1 MKRLLLFCSKPMVWG
16 VAMLGAI
23 TFTNAQ
29 QPIQRGTVIQ
39 KTSKTTTSSSK
50 HQVFKNQQMFDSKTG
65 SVDSKVKLR
74 HQTDDAVQRAAYEFM
89 RLRNPNT
96 GKIPDGIRER
106 ELNFS
111 SKIAVGDDSKRSLKS
126 VSKSSNAKRF
136 SYWTSRGP
144 GNVGGRTRALA
155 IDRTNENVLLAG
167 GVSGGLWRSENSG
180 KTWRKVTRPFQNPS
194 ITAIVQD
201 PRPGKGF
208 TWYYASGEG
217 IGNSANAG
225 GAFYQGN
232 GVYKSQDGG
241 RTWEQLR
248 ATANQNVGA
257 FESDFDLINSL
268 AINPINGDL
277 YVATFNGLFR
287 SQDGGNSFEEVLE
300 SGFDNFVEISVT
312 TTGRLY
318 ATIESNGVPN
328 AGFLTST
335 DGETWTNIT
344 PPNFIANYGRTKVGI
359 NPSNEDE
366 VYFFTLDRSPSNEAV
381 LFKYNA
387 AAETPEETWVNLTA
401 NLPFVIDR
409 NFGIGNLNLQRGYN
423 MVIEVHPTQSNIV
436 FIGGTCLYRSTTG
449 FTTPAGVESW
459 IGGNGPGDVDFLLNT
474 LGTGASYTNQHADQH
489 ALVFYPSNPNRAVA
503 GHDGGVSMTED
514 ITVVN
519 DQAEQVT
526 WTSLNNGY
534 MTTQPYHV
542 AFDPEPNTDDLLAGF
557 QDNGSWFTN
566 STNPTDAWQEELGA
580 DGAYNAIADN
590 GRTHYVSSQF
600 GGVRRLNFDEE
611 GNRVSFT
618 SVAPAEAVDFFFVNP
633 FVLDPINDNV
643 MYMPVGNTVWRNSNL
658 DEIPLFSNSNT
669 SVNWTNLFSSAA
681 PAGSSIT
688 AVDISK
694 FPVAN
699 RLYYGTNNGVAFRM
713 DNANLDNQ
721 EAVDITTGKGL
732 PTGFINDINVDPSNS
747 DRVIITF
754 SNYGIPSVFITED
767 AGETWTN
774 ISGNLEENADGSGNG
789 PSVRS
794 TAFLGGSHGT
804 FGSRL
809 QKIYAATSTGLYYT
823 NRLNGERTVWV
834 KEQFAIGNS
843 VTDEVATRKD
853 GFIAV
858 AAHGNGMF
866 SARFPI
872 FSPLPEPTLSV
883 AFGLDNFEVNE
894 NSEDTKFDIDGLFVH
909 SEGRPIEIEV
919 VNDNPELVSAT
930 IEGDSLKLSYARD
943 LIGSAS
949 IGLIATSGEE
959 QVSEGFTVEVLE
971 TPIYVQDNA
980 QTSIKLSQNL
990 LDFPGLVQS
999 ADDFT
1004 IPAGN
1009 TWNINRILAFGIS
1022 LGSPSFTSVTVKIFE
1037 DNAGLPGEE
1046 VYDSGVIAPVSNPGD
1061 ANLDIEFPEVLTLE
1075 SGSYWIS
1082 VYANLAFRPNGTLWF
1097 WSSQEN
1103 VVGEET
1109 RFRDT
1114 VNFFGLGVTDWI
1126 PNSQFFIEDPIDHKF
1141 QIFGDIISLGSSVE
1155 NRELVTLDA
1164 IKGASVYPNPSRG
1177 QFVFNFGDDL
1187 SKSNGKVTVNIFN
1200 STGNLVRTDA
1210 DVSMSNGLVWDAS
1223 NLPSG
1228 FYYVKISGDVS
1239 GVFKLAKN

>member
-1 MKRLLLFCSKPMVWG
+1 
-16 VAMLGAI
+16 
-23 TFTNAQ
+23 
-29 QPIQRGTVIQ
+29 
-39 KTSKTTTSSSK
+39 
-50 HQVFKNQQMFDSKTG
+50 
-65 SVDSKVKLR
+65 
-74 HQTDDAVQRAAYEFM
+74 
-89 RLRNPNT
+89 
-96 GKIPDGIRER
+96 
-106 ELNFS
+106 
-111 SKIAVGDDSKRSLKS
+111 
-126 VSKSSNAKRF
+126 
-136 SYWTSRGP
+136 
-144 GNVGGRTRALA
+144 
-155 IDRTNENVLLAG
+155 
-167 GVSGGLWRSENSG
+167 
-180 KTWRKVTRPFQNPS
+180 
-194 ITAIVQD
+194 
-201 PRPGKGF
+201 
-208 TWYYASGEG
+208 
-217 IGNSANAG
+217 
-225 GAFYQGN
+225 
-232 GVYKSQDGG
+232 
-241 RTWEQLR
+241 
-248 ATANQNVGA
+248 
-257 FESDFDLINSL
+257 
-268 AINPINGDL
+268 
-277 YVATFNGLFR
+277 
-287 SQDGGNSFEEVLE
+287 
-300 SGFDNFVEISVT
+300 
-312 TTGRLY
+312 
-318 ATIESNGVPN
+318 
-328 AGFLTST
+328 
-335 DGETWTNIT
+335 
-344 PPNFIANYGRTKVGI
+344 
-359 NPSNEDE
+359 
-366 VYFFTLDRSPSNEAV
+366 
-381 LFKYNA
+381 
-387 AAETPEETWVNLTA
+387 
-401 NLPFVIDR
+401 
-409 NFGIGNLNLQRGYN
+409 
-423 MVIEVHPTQSNIV
+423 
-436 FIGGTCLYRSTTG
+436 
-449 FTTPAGVESW
+449 
-459 IGGNGPGDVDFLLNT
+459 
-474 LGTGASYTNQHADQH
+474 
-489 ALVFYPSNPNRAVA
+489 
-503 GHDGGVSMTED
+503 
-514 ITVVN
+514 
-519 DQAEQVT
+519 
-526 WTSLNNGY
+526 
-534 MTTQPYHV
+534 
-542 AFDPEPNTDDLLAGF
+542 
-557 QDNGSWFTN
+557 
-566 STNPTDAWQEELGA
+566 
-580 DGAYNAIADN
+580 
-590 GRTHYVSSQF
+590 
-600 GGVRRLNFDEE
+600 
-611 GNRVSFT
+611 
-618 SVAPAEAVDFFFVNP
+618 
-633 FVLDPINDNV
+633 
-643 MYMPVGNTVWRNSNL
+643 
-658 DEIPLFSNSNT
+658 
-669 SVNWTNLFSSAA
+669 
-681 PAGSSIT
+681 
-688 AVDISK
+688 
-694 FPVAN
+694 
-699 RLYYGTNNGVAFRM
+699 
-713 DNANLDNQ
+713 
-721 EAVDITTGKGL
+721 
-732 PTGFINDINVDPSNS
+732 NVDPSNS